1 MYSEPAIVGM
11 KSHLEKGM
19 ILGESPGSHSASQ
32 TALCI
37 RVLLF
42 EIRVIIGGSFH
53 QKLNISEVF
62 DSKEVP

>member
-1 MYSEPAIVGM
+1 MLWIIIWKEIQR
-11 KSHLEKGM
+11 
-19 ILGESPGSHSASQ
+19 LGESPAVHNMLN

-42 EIRVIIGGSFH
+42 EIRVKMGGNCH
-53 QKLNISEVF
+53 LKLNISEVI